1 MNVEERKLEVLR
13 AIVEDFIATN
23 EPVGSKAIVERHNLG
38 VSPATIRNDM
48 AALEDEGLIHQPHTS
63 AGRVPTD
70 AGYRIFVDRLTSL
83 KPLSTAERRAIE
95 KFLDTAVDL
104 DGVLQNA
111 VRALAQ
117 LTRNVAVVQY
127 PSLSRSRVRHME
139 TVLLSPSR
147 LMLVLITDTGRV
159 EQRVVELP
167 TPVEPDDVSDLRTT
181 LNGRLRDQRLAD
193 APAIVAE
200 LPASV
205 PGHLSALM
213 NILSAVLLEALVEH
227 PSERVVLAGS
237 ANLTERALD
246 FPAIRPVLEALE
258 EQVVLL
264 RLLDQQSTTS
274 GKVLVRIGN
283 ENGYEG
289 LQTTSVV
296 SAGYGPGGISLGG
309 VGVLGPRRMDY
320 AHTMARVAAVARYV
334 GDLLAD
340 G

>member
-13 AIVEDFIATN
+13 AIVADFIATN
-23 EPVGSKAIVERHNLG
+23 EPVGSKGIVERHNLG

-70 AGYRIFVDRLTSL
+70 AGYRMFVDRLTSV
-83 KPLSTAERRAIE
+83 KPLSQAERRAIE
-95 KFLDTAVDL
+95 KFLDNAVDL

-127 PSLSRSRVRHME
+127 PSLSRSRVRHLE

-167 TPVEPDDVSDLRTT
+167 SEVDANDVADLRTT
-181 LNGRLRDQRLAD
+181 LNAKLKDQRLAD
-193 APAIVAE
+193 APDIVAE
-200 LPASV
+200 LPEQI
-205 PGHLSALM
+205 PGHLTGLVA
-213 NILSAVLLEALVEH
+213 ILSSVLIEALVEH

-237 ANLTERALD
+237 ANLTEHVLD

-264 RLLDQQSTTS
+264 RLLDQQTTTA
-274 GKVLVRIGN
+274 GQILVRIGN
-283 ENGYEG
+283 ENSHEG
-289 LQTTSVV
+289 LQSASVV
-296 SAGYGPGGISLGG
+296 SAGYGASGISLGG

-320 AHTMARVAAVARYV
+320 AHTMARVAAVASYV

-340 G
+340 S

>member
-23 EPVGSKAIVERHNLG
+23 EPVGSKAIVDRHNLG

-70 AGYRIFVDRLTSL
+70 AGYRMFVDRLTSL
-83 KPLSTAERRAIE
+83 KPLSAAERRAIE

-167 TPVEPDDVSDLRTT
+167 APVDPDDVADLRTT
-181 LNGRLRDQRLAD
+181 LNAKLRDQRLAD

-200 LPASV
+200 LPAAA
-205 PGHLSALM
+205 PGHLGPLV

-237 ANLTERALD
+237 ANLTERSLD

-264 RLLDQQSTTS
+264 RLLDRSVAS
-274 GKVLVRIGN
+274 SKVVVRIGY
-283 ENGYEG
+283 ENQHEG
-289 LQTTSVV
+289 LVSASVV
-296 SAGYGPGGISLGG
+296 TGGYGAEYSAPLGA

-320 AHTMARVAAVARYV
+320 GHTIARVAAVARYM
-334 GDLLAD
+334 GDLLQER
-340 G
+340 